1 MPFPSGAIH
10 VEIRAPNGDTVLHGN
25 LWDLN
30 HDGCCVVVDGQA
42 DELVDS
48 QCGLTIKDPDSGSK
62 LEAIALLEWCDDTM
76 KNCFCGFRFVM
87 PVQLPSGTFLDDYLP
102 EQPSPP
108 QTP

>member
-1 MPFPSGAIH
+1 MILDAIKGH
-10 VEIRAPNGDTVLHGN
+10 AMQQP
-25 LWDLN
+25 
-30 HDGCCVVVDGQA
+30 
-42 DELVDS
+42 
-48 QCGLTIKDPDSGSK
+48 
-62 LEAIALLEWCDDTM
+62 EAIALLEWCDDTM